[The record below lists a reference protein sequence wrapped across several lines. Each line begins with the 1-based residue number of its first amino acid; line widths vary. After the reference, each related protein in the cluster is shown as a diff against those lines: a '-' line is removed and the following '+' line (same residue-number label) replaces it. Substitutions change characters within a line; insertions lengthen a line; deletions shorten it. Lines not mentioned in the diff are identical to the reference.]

1 LFENPVGDILG
12 PQTLDNQ
19 RVVAKIVS
27 KTEPDTAAMATQI
40 TAIRNDLKQKLA
52 RERNQIFEDG
62 VRQTLEKE
70 GKIKV
75 HKDVIDRIVTGYR
88 S

>member
-1 LFENPVGDILG
+1 V
-12 PQTLDNQ
+12 TLDNQ

-27 KTEPDTAAMATQI
+27 KTEPDAAAMATQV
-40 TAIRNDLKQKLA
+40 TAIRNDLKSKLA

-62 VRQTLEKE
+62 VRQMLEKE

-75 HKDVIDRIVTGYR
+75 HKDVIDRIVAGYR